1 MQKKRKTSKVQ
12 KLQPKCLHMVKSQTQ
27 ILSKEKIKKI
37 RGNKKKK
44 KKKKTEFSKR
54 QNLKKCKMS
63 MGENDIYKNKLVKI
77 FKAKTKF

>member
-44 KKKKTEFSKR
+44 KKDGI
-54 QNLKKCKMS
+54 LKKAEFKKM
-63 MGENDIYKNKLVKI
+63 
-77 FKAKTKF
+77 